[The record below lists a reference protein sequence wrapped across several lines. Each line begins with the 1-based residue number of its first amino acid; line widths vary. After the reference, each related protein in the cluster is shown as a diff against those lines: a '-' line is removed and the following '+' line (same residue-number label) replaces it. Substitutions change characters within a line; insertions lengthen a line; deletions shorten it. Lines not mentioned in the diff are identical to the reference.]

1 MTDVQ
6 ELRRHIRLLEDQV
19 QYGDNVAGE
28 LAALSEQVD
37 RLEGRIESLDQSN
50 AELRTLLAE
59 LINAFNRNID
69 RMAGGLWTPTQQRY
83 VLASTAT
90 LLPSQPLQRHR
101 HSRMRCSSRMPR
113 PSGRKRSLGSCR
125 RTNQSQ
131 EMPDGGARVGSPLVR
146 SFVCPAGPRAIGRA
160 NARAAV

>member
-69 RMAGGLWTPTQQRY
+69 RMAG
-83 VLASTAT
+83 AMDANTAT
-90 LLPSQPLQRHR
+90 LCARIDGNTVAKPAAPA
-101 HSRMRCSSRMPR
+101 SSPFPDEMFKPDAEAKR
-113 PSGRKRSLGSCR
+113 PKAKLRVVP
-125 RTNQSQ
+125 
-131 EMPDGGARVGSPLVR
+131 PDEPKPGDA
-146 SFVCPAGPRAIGRA
+146 
-160 NARAAV
+160 